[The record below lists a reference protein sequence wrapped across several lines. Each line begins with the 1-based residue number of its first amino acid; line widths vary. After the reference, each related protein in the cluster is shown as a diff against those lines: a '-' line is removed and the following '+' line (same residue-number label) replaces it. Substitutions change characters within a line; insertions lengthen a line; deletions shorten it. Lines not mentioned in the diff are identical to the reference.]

1 LTFNTKT
8 FNSQLS
14 NTLFSIGVSHK
25 SSSIDIR
32 EKFSFSS
39 YELNKAL
46 DYLSKQIGPLVI
58 LSTCNRTELYFSSEQ
73 NSREALKALS
83 EFKKLDLSFISE
95 HSYSFDSIN
104 CVRHLF
110 KVAAGLE
117 SMILGEGQ
125 ILNQVKTAYTQ
136 SQNHTNGTL
145 NQLFQRSL
153 AAGKKVRSKTEISR
167 GAMSV
172 PAASL
177 QVIQESLNPKE
188 LSEQKIM
195 ILGSGEVSQLCL
207 EHLHSQGASEHI
219 TLVSRS
225 PETHSLQLT
234 KYQSVQNISY
244 ASLQTHICEQD
255 VILVCTS
262 APHFVID
269 MAELEAIKKPMII
282 CDMCLPRNVNPAVAN
297 LPLIK
302 LIDLDYL
309 QKTVSANASKR
320 SGQINQAE
328 EIIEEEIEKFL
339 DWMQKTQTF
348 QKQKNQENAQSIL
361 TRI

>member
-1 LTFNTKT
+1 
-8 FNSQLS
+8 
-14 NTLFSIGVSHK
+14 
-25 SSSIDIR
+25 
-32 EKFSFSS
+32 
-39 YELNKAL
+39 
-46 DYLSKQIGPLVI
+46 
-58 LSTCNRTELYFSSEQ
+58 
-73 NSREALKALS
+73 
-83 EFKKLDLSFISE
+83 
-95 HSYSFDSIN
+95 
-104 CVRHLF
+104 
-110 KVAAGLE
+110 
-117 SMILGEGQ
+117 
-125 ILNQVKTAYTQ
+125 
-136 SQNHTNGTL
+136 
-145 NQLFQRSL
+145 
-153 AAGKKVRSKTEISR
+153 
-167 GAMSV
+167 MSV